1 MDPVI
6 TLHSFNF
13 LTNSNPWSCDG
24 WLGFLP
30 ISKLFIAIGVSAK
43 RREQIPHSI
52 HHS

>member
-30 ISKLFIAIGVSAK
+30 IGVSAK